1 MVSDHPKSGGN
12 YLRRLVTRVTAMG
25 RSARLRRQLAEIE
38 QRCLD
43 LPRSY
48 RDQLAELI
56 GRECDNVTRSSNPS
70 LYGTQTE
77 NGVTTGG
84 LEVGLDRARSENVQV
99 RMRGIALWIAL
110 VYHETGVSRAAES
123 EELHRQVLRIMR
135 ELKVF
140 SSRLESGGG
149 GASHR

>member
-1 MVSDHPKSGGN
+1 
-12 YLRRLVTRVTAMG
+12 MG

-38 QRCLD
+38 QRCFD

-48 RDQLAELI
+48 
-56 GRECDNVTRSSNPS
+56 
-70 LYGTQTE
+70 
-77 NGVTTGG
+77 
-84 LEVGLDRARSENVQV
+84 LDRSRSDNVQV

-110 VYHETGVSRAAES
+110 VYHETGLARTPES